1 MEFALDKSR
10 KEIQKAVREFARG
23 KFDKETI
30 VDLLRSGEFPSQIW
44 KKAAELGFFG
54 IHFPEAYDGGGMDLL
69 DYALAAEQM
78 CKQDSAAGIALMLA
92 GFGAECLFRFETG
105 PPADKYLP
113 LVAAGKMRAAAALFE
128 YSQGAELSGIQTTA
142 VQDGDAWILNGTK
155 VYVPNGASAGFYV
168 VLCKTGPDAE
178 TPKNN
183 LSLIVADTGSQ
194 GITAAPAGPSL
205 GGNLIDFA
213 HVTFENVRVPAEN
226 RIGKTGAGAR
236 QAQCFIDECRIQ
248 TAAMALGTAQGAC
261 DRAVSYTKQR
271 RQFGKK
277 LVDFQVTRHKLADM
291 AARID
296 AARWTVYSA
305 AAAFDTNRCDA
316 KTAAQAK
323 LTATSAAMAAVDEA
337 VQLLGGYGYMT
348 EYEIEH
354 FYRDAKTLEIF
365 MGPPAALKDVI
376 AGGLIG
382 RRS

>member
-226 RIGKTGAGAR
+226 RIGKTGAGA
-236 QAQCFIDECRIQ
+236 
-248 TAAMALGTAQGAC
+248 
-261 DRAVSYTKQR
+261 
-271 RQFGKK
+271 
-277 LVDFQVTRHKLADM
+277 
-291 AARID
+291 
-296 AARWTVYSA
+296 
-305 AAAFDTNRCDA
+305 
-316 KTAAQAK
+316 
-323 LTATSAAMAAVDEA
+323 
-337 VQLLGGYGYMT
+337 
-348 EYEIEH
+348 
-354 FYRDAKTLEIF
+354 
-365 MGPPAALKDVI
+365 
-376 AGGLIG
+376 
-382 RRS
+382 

>member
-10 KEIQKAVREFARG
+10 KEIQKAVREFTRG

-30 VDLLRSGEFPSQIW
+30 LDLLRSGEFPSQTW
-44 KKAAELGFFG
+44 EKAAELGFFG
-54 IHFPEAYDGGGMDLL
+54 IHFPEACDGGGMGLL
-69 DYALAAEQM
+69 DYVLAAEQM

-113 LVAAGKMRAAAALFE
+113 LVAAGKMRAAAAFFE
-128 YSQGAELSGIQTTA
+128 HSPGYELSGIQTA
-142 VQDGDAWILNGTK
+142 AAQNGDAWILNGTK
-155 VYVPNGASAGFYV
+155 AYVPNGTSAGFYV
-168 VLCKTGPDAE
+168 VLCKTGTDAD
-178 TPKNN
+178 TAKNN
-183 LSLIVADTGSQ
+183 LSLIVVDAGSQ
-194 GITAAPAGPSL
+194 GITATPAGPSL

-226 RIGKTGAGAR
+226 RIGKTGAGGR
-236 QAQCFIDECRIQ
+236 LAQCFIDECRIQ
-248 TAAMALGTAQGAC
+248 IAAMALGTAQGAC
-261 DRAVSYTKQR
+261 DRAVSYVKQR
-271 RQFGKK
+271 SQFGKK
-277 LVDFQVTRHKLADM
+277 LLDFQVTRHKLADM

-305 AAAFDTNRCDA
+305 AAAFDANRCDA

-323 LTATSAAMAAVDEA
+323 LTATSAAMAAADEA

-354 FYRDAKTLEIF
+354 FYRDAKTLEII

-376 AGGLIG
+376 AGGLTG
-382 RRS
+382 RQR